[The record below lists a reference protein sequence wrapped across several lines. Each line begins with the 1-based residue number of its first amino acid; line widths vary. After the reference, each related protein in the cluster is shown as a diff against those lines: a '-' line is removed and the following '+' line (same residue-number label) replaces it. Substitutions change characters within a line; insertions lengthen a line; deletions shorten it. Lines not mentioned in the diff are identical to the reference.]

1 MTAKKACE
9 STRAR
14 CRPRARVLCEK
25 CGEASRKT
33 SRNFRSPFARTN
45 NQAPPLT
52 CFQRAPALRQKQ
64 PIGQFA
70 DGFHPLALV
79 ETYLRALE
87 RPGRDVLRTP
97 AEIAPL
103 TRVRIG
109 SVASD
114 GAGGAGRG

>member
-64 PIGQFA
+64 PIGQYA
-70 DGFHPLALV
+70 VGFHPLALV

-87 RPGRDVLRTP
+87 RPGRC
-97 AEIAPL
+97 IAHSGRDSAAHA
-103 TRVRIG
+103 RVQ
-109 SVASD
+109 D
-114 GAGGAGRG
+114 C